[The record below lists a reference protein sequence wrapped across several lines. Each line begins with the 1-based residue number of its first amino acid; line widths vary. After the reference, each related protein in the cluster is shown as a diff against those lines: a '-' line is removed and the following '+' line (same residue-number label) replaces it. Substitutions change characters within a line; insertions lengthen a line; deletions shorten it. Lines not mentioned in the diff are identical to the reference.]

1 MKLTSKISR
10 IAICISVLA
19 IILSLISA
27 IGILSNIIHNRN
39 QNRSYDLSKYISA
52 VKIHNEKEFAAA
64 LSKYNDVDILAEGTL
79 EAVDTV
85 TYNGVPGV
93 YSQIKVD
100 NQTYNRHYSGSI
112 ISYSWDTTS
121 TEFIHSKEIRFLG
134 QIYPYGTIP
143 SQNRKITVLYILM
156 WTDGFMEIQDMKY
169 IPRQPTKKESCTQRL
184 RTKKLST
191 QNFSQAILL
200 LMTFWI
206 ALIKFIIYKKQPLHL
221 NW

>member
-100 NQTYNRHYSGSI
+100 NQTYNRHYSG
-112 ISYSWDTTS
+112 
-121 TEFIHSKEIRFLG
+121 
-134 QIYPYGTIP
+134 
-143 SQNRKITVLYILM
+143 
-156 WTDGFMEIQDMKY
+156 
-169 IPRQPTKKESCTQRL
+169 
-184 RTKKLST
+184 
-191 QNFSQAILL
+191 LL
-200 LMTFWI
+200 
-206 ALIKFIIYKKQPLHL
+206 
-221 NW
+221 

>member
-52 VKIHNEKEFAAA
+52 VKIHNEKGFAAE
-64 LSKYNDVDILAEGTL
+64 LSKNNDVDILAEGTL

-112 ISYSWDTTS
+112 ISYS
-121 TEFIHSKEIRFLG
+121 
-134 QIYPYGTIP
+134 
-143 SQNRKITVLYILM
+143 
-156 WTDGFMEIQDMKY
+156 
-169 IPRQPTKKESCTQRL
+169 
-184 RTKKLST
+184 
-191 QNFSQAILL
+191 
-200 LMTFWI
+200 
-206 ALIKFIIYKKQPLHL
+206 
-221 NW
+221 